1 MSLVNLNLSI
11 GYHNV
16 EGLHH
21 AVLGCKI
28 HEYITLN
35 NDIEILAETWS
46 ECETCK
52 NTLSVGNYK
61 IIVNIPPV
69 KIGRR
74 GRKSGGIRI
83 LCKSFFEKHL
93 EIIKI
98 TEKYAW
104 LKIDKNIF
112 YGMSDDVMLCAIYSQ
127 PYKSPYY
134 SEVTWDEL
142 EGDIVKLTS
151 NGKPFAII
159 GDMNKTQA
167 FYSQAGIFLNHQE
180 TTAIRKIHAM
190 LDG

>member
-1 MSLVNLNLSI
+1 M
-11 GYHNV
+11 
-16 EGLHH
+16 
-21 AVLGCKI
+21 
-28 HEYITLN
+28 
-35 NDIEILAETWS
+35 
-46 ECETCK
+46 
-52 NTLSVGNYK
+52 
-61 IIVNIPPV
+61 